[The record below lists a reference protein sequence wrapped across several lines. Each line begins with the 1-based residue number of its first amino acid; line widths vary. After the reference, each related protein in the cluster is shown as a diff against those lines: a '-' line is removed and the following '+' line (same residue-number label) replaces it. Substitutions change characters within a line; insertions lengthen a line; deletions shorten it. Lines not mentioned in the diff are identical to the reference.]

1 MIYMMSDEELNNLD
15 FYNYQLE
22 MVDELEDMLKDS
34 DVDFNG
40 KNRGESYE
48 ELQDLSFDR
57 DLTGNRTGSYWCNEL
72 KAERALLGNFDLV
85 QDALDDF
92 GMESVD
98 SPDLISGEHLDILVR
113 EHLLPA
119 VIDEVLDNH
128 RKDEQHYAKP
138 N

>member
-1 MIYMMSDEELNNLD
+1 MSDEELNNLD

-128 RKDEQHYAKP
+128 NVAP
-138 N
+138 F

>member
-1 MIYMMSDEELNNLD
+1 MMSDEELNNLD

-128 RKDEQHYAKP
+128 NVAP
-138 N
+138 F

>member
-1 MIYMMSDEELNNLD
+1 MRSDEELNNLD

-22 MVDELEDMLKDS
+22 MVDELQDMLKDS

-128 RKDEQHYAKP
+128 NVAP
-138 N
+138 F